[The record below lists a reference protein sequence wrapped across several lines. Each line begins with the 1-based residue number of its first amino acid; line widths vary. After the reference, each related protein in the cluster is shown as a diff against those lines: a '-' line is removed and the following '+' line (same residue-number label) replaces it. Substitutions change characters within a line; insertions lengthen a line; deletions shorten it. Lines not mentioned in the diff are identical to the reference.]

1 MEMVLISIGMGL
13 VVFYG
18 LTLAFG
24 WQEIRGNRMIL
35 GLWVGGL
42 AGSLTMV
49 LAGFMLRWL

>member
-24 WQEIRGNRMIL
+24 WREFRGNRMIL
-35 GLWVGGL
+35 GSGL
-42 AGSLTMV
+42 AASRV
-49 LAGFMLRWL
+49 LSPWSWLASC

>member
-24 WQEIRGNRMIL
+24 WREFRGNRMIL
-35 GLWVGGL
+35 GFWVGGF